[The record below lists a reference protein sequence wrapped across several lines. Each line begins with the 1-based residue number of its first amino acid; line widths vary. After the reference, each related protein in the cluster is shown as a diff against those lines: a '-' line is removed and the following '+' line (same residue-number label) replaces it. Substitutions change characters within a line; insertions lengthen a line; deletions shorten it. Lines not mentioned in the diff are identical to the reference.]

1 MRLCDVLSRRFDVP
15 VVTLVAGAGFGK
27 TTAIAQAMRVNDGA
41 PRGIDAWLACE
52 AGDEDAS
59 RLSAAVIRAIGVRA
73 GRGDPLDRLV
83 AALGEHAPHAVCVVL
98 DDVHELPAHSA
109 GLALVRQLVAVLPA
123 HAHLVL
129 TSRKPIPIPLARRRA
144 AGQVVELTDA
154 ELAFT
159 DHEVAALAAQL
170 GLDPE
175 AGAGM
180 AGWPSLVRL
189 ALCAPPRAT
198 RQFLWEE
205 IIRRLPRRQRTGL
218 LALAMLGSGSRD
230 ELEMIARSGV
240 DVDALLAHVP
250 LLYEDAEGRIGAHG
264 LWTDAAERIVAPGE
278 LRALQERTMEVLLR
292 NGETVRLGSAAA
304 HWQDADMFRVA
315 CVALVR
321 ESFGALPVETG
332 QRWLA
337 AAPLSAVGTP
347 EYRLLELALRQ
358 SRRPQDP
365 MLDDEL
371 DALEVRVEDRVDV
384 DARAVTLGLAAIVAH
399 ARGDLVRLL
408 RLAERV
414 SALPTVDQLPILRF
428 FVSAMDAAAAS
439 LRGDPLRA
447 LAVLDAMP
455 LDEVPGAVQ
464 EIVIRLRVAML
475 GLAGR
480 ADEAV
485 ALSGDL
491 AESPHPYVR
500 TMPDTLRWTAGD
512 PNGYLSARPS
522 IAALEHLTE
531 RDRFMHTTHCM
542 AVAGSLGDVRLA
554 NTMDRELRRC
564 PGNPADPRDSAIA
577 AGARAVSA
585 IIGHDDGL
593 ARSLVAD
600 HLDRWPL
607 SNRLGEM
614 HLRRFLAVAYVCDE
628 RARRHWDG
636 ATFGHTLLRARDI
649 GHMLHTARTGG
660 SDPLA
665 RLPPAEV
672 LLTTLPLAWTIELL
686 TRAAG
691 AGNPDGLRAV
701 RVLASWIGVETRRE
715 LAWLR
720 DDGDPTCR
728 TPAAELLD
736 AIGAT
741 DPTRLAIDVLGPMRV
756 RHADTDL
763 TGPGLRR
770 QRVRTLLAVLV
781 LRGRIRRAEL
791 VELLWP
797 DLAPDNGPQNLRV
810 TLSRLRTCL
819 GSAVHESPD
828 IWIRT
833 DGQVLELVGLPL
845 VETDYGMLVTCLA
858 DADKARR
865 NGHLTETIGCLAR
878 AVALWRGDAFA
889 DLDAIEQLA
898 PEVQRVQN
906 SLLDACLLLG
916 ELRLAAGQLD
926 DAMGCAERARDAS
939 PYSERAHR
947 LAIACALHRS
957 DRSGLLTAVQALE
970 TMVRELDI
978 APEATTSML
987 LRRALAR
994 LGHRELPRPVATRNL
1009 AHRR

>member
-52 AGDEDAS
+52 SGDEDAS
-59 RLSAAVIRAIGVRA
+59 RLSAAIVRTVGLGA
-73 GRGDPLDRLV
+73 GRGDPLDRVV
-83 AALGEHAPHAVCVVL
+83 AALDEHAPHAVCVVL
-98 DDVHELPAHSA
+98 DDLHELPAHSA
-109 GLALVRQLVAVLPA
+109 GLALVRQLVAALPA

-129 TSRKPIPIPLARRRA
+129 TSRTPLPIPLARRRA

-159 DHEVAALAAQL
+159 DHEVAGLAALL
-170 GLDPE
+170 GLEPG

-189 ALCAPPRAT
+189 ALSAPPRAT
-198 RQFLWEE
+198 REFLWEE

-218 LALAMLGSGSRD
+218 VALAMLGSGSRA
-230 ELEMIARSGV
+230 ELETVAGTGV
-240 DVDALLAHVP
+240 DVDALLEHVP
-250 LLYEDAEGRIGAHG
+250 LVHEDAEGRIGAHR
-264 LWTDAAERIVAPGE
+264 LWTDAVERIVAPGE
-278 LRALQERTMEVLLR
+278 LRALQGRTMEVLLH
-292 NGETVRLGSAAA
+292 NGETVRLGSAAV
-304 HWQDADMFRVA
+304 HWQDPDMFRVA

-332 QRWLA
+332 RRWLA
-337 AAPLSAVGTP
+337 AAPASAVGTP
-347 EYRLLELALRQ
+347 EHRLLELALRQ

-365 MLDDEL
+365 TLDGEL
-371 DALEVRVEDRVDV
+371 DALEVRVADRVDV

-399 ARGDLVRLL
+399 ARGDLARLL

-428 FVSAMDAAAAS
+428 FVSAVDAAAAS
-439 LRGDPLRA
+439 LEGDPVRA
-447 LAVLDAMP
+447 LAVLDEMS
-455 LDEVPGAVQ
+455 LDEVPGSVQ
-464 EIVIRLRVAML
+464 EIVIRLRAAML

-491 AESPHPYVR
+491 AGSAHPYVR
-500 TMPDTLRWTAGD
+500 AMPDMLRWTAGD

-522 IAALEHLTE
+522 VPAFDHFTE
-531 RDRFMHTTHCM
+531 RDRFMHCTHCM
-542 AVAGSLGDVRLA
+542 AVAGSLGDDRLA
-554 NTMDRELRRC
+554 DAMGRELDRG

-585 IIGHDDGL
+585 IIGHDDAR

-600 HLDRWPL
+600 HIDRWPL

-628 RARRHWDG
+628 RARRQWDG
-636 ATFGHTLLRARDI
+636 AAFGGTLLRAREV
-649 GHMLHTARTGG
+649 GQLLHRARSGG

-665 RLPPAEV
+665 CLPPAEV
-672 LLTTLPLAWTIELL
+672 LLTTLPLAWTVELL
-686 TRAAG
+686 TRASG

-701 RVLASWIGVETRRE
+701 RVLSSWIGPETRRE

-720 DDGDPTCR
+720 DDGDLACR

-736 AIGAT
+736 AIGAA
-741 DPTRLAIDVLGPMRV
+741 DPGRLAIDVLGPMRV
-756 RHADTDL
+756 RLADTDL
-763 TGPGLRR
+763 AAPALRR
-770 QRVRTLLAVLV
+770 QRVRTLLAALV
-781 LRGRIRRAEL
+781 LRGRVRRAEL

-797 DLAPDNGPQNLRV
+797 DLAPDAGPQNLRV
-810 TLSRLRTCL
+810 TLSRLRACL
-819 GSAVHESPD
+819 GSAGQESPD
-828 IWIRT
+828 TWIRT
-833 DGQVLELVGLPL
+833 DGQVLELVGPPL
-845 VETDYGMLVTCLA
+845 VQTDYGMLVSCLA
-858 DADKARR
+858 DADAARR
-865 NGHLTETIGCLAR
+865 NGRPTETIGRLAR

-889 DLDAIEQLA
+889 DLDTLEHLA
-898 PEVQRVQN
+898 PEVQRVRT
-906 SLLDACLLLG
+906 SLVDACLRLG

-926 DAMGCAERARDAS
+926 DAVSCADRARAAS

-947 LAIACALHRS
+947 LAIACALHRF
-957 DRSGLLTAVQALE
+957 DRAGLLTAVRALE

-978 APEATTSML
+978 TPEDTTSML

-994 LGHRELPRPVATRNL
+994 LGTRTTQL
-1009 AHRR
+1009 AGPH